1 MNSLILAMLDCD
13 WQVRL
18 ISKNVESFGLASHYL
33 PVGTQMTKKHPTPQA
48 EKTNGYRQILLSKRA
63 AALAG
68 LGAQTKYL
76 AHAERICEEDQAQNS
91 LDEAVSLRLNG
102 HEYIQLRQIQEAL
115 DRLQLG
121 EFGICLSCTEAIPP
135 KRLQALP
142 WAKYCVGCQEK
153 IGDGLLEEE

>member
-1 MNSLILAMLDCD
+1 
-13 WQVRL
+13 
-18 ISKNVESFGLASHYL
+18 
-33 PVGTQMTKKHPTPQA
+33 MTKKSPAQRD
-48 EKTNGYRQILLSKRA
+48 EKSNGYRQILLRKRA
-63 AALAG
+63 LALAG

-102 HEYIQLRQIQEAL
+102 HEYVQLRQIQEAL

-121 EFGICLSCTEAIPP
+121 EFGMCLSCAEAIPP

-142 WAKYCVGCQEK
+142 WAKYCVKCQER
-153 IGDGLLEEE
+153 IGDGPQEDE

>member
-1 MNSLILAMLDCD
+1 
-13 WQVRL
+13 
-18 ISKNVESFGLASHYL
+18 
-33 PVGTQMTKKHPTPQA
+33 MTKKSPAQRD
-48 EKTNGYRQILLSKRA
+48 EKSNGYRQILLRKRA
-63 AALAG
+63 LALAG

-102 HEYIQLRQIQEAL
+102 HEYVQLRQIQEAL

-121 EFGICLSCTEAIPP
+121 EFGMCLSCAEAIPP

-142 WAKYCVGCQEK
+142 WAKYCVKCQER
-153 IGDGLLEEE
+153 IGDSPPEGE

>member
-1 MNSLILAMLDCD
+1 
-13 WQVRL
+13 
-18 ISKNVESFGLASHYL
+18 
-33 PVGTQMTKKHPTPQA
+33 MTKKSPAQRD
-48 EKTNGYRQILLSKRA
+48 EKSNGYRQILLRKRA
-63 AALAG
+63 LALAG

-121 EFGICLSCTEAIPP
+121 EFGMCLSCAEAIPA

-153 IGDGLLEEE
+153 IGDGVLEEE

>member
-1 MNSLILAMLDCD
+1 
-13 WQVRL
+13 
-18 ISKNVESFGLASHYL
+18 
-33 PVGTQMTKKHPTPQA
+33 MTKKHPAGHAQETH
-48 EKTNGYRQILLSKRA
+48 GYRQILLNKRA
-63 AALAG
+63 SALAG

-121 EFGICLSCTEAIPP
+121 EFGICLSCAEGIPA

-153 IGDGLLEEE
+153 IGDGLLEDE